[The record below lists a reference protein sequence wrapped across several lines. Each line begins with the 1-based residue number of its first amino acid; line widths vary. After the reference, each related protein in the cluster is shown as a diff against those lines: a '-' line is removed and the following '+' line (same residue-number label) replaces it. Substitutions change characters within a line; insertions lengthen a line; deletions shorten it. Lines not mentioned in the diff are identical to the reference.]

1 MKPKLQELEEFLF
14 SNGWITREQ
23 KRLLARFRKER
34 PEETALQAVT
44 ELGCLSPGEIL
55 EALSQWSGTP
65 LIVLED
71 YGFNRE
77 AVSKIPGNL
86 AEKYNAVPVEIQNGR
101 LLTAVSDPMDIYAIE
116 DLEEASGMA
125 LDVVL
130 ADQEAI
136 KERIE
141 RIYGRETADS
151 AAEDVNTAYQML
163 TEDGQNLSNDRL
175 EREPVVK
182 MINTLIRQAYA
193 QNASDIHIEPSEKNL
208 LVRFRING
216 DLVLYLK
223 MTMAVHSAVLPR
235 LKIMGGMNIAEKR
248 LPQDGKYRFLRE
260 DMTVDLR
267 ISTLPTI
274 YGEKAAIRLLDN
286 GKRMCFSG
294 MDQLGMSSLQAE
306 QYEKILKTPNG
317 IVLVSGPTGSGKTTT
332 LYATLNKI
340 VKKSINVITV
350 EDPVEK
356 TIEGASQVQ
365 VNQKAGLTFA
375 SALRSILRQDP
386 DVIMIGEIRDTET
399 AAIGVRAAITGHLVL
414 STIHTGD
421 CASSITRLIDMG
433 VEPYM
438 AAAALSGIVAQ
449 RLVKLLCPHCRQ
461 AYKPDRRERALFPGS
476 FADKLYR
483 PVGCARCS
491 GTGYLG
497 RTAIYEVMEIDGLL
511 SEMISKK
518 ASVYQIRQYAG
529 EQGMISLKERISR
542 MVLEGRTSVEEME
555 KIIYSVE

>member
-101 LLTAVSDPMDIYAIE
+101 LLTAVSEPMDIYAIE

-223 MTMAVHSAVLPR
+223 MTMAVHSAVLTR

>member
-223 MTMAVHSAVLPR
+223 MTMAVHSAVLTR

>member
-1 MKPKLQELEEFLF
+1 MKPKVQELENFLL

-23 KRLLARFRKER
+23 KRQLVRIRKEK
-34 PEETALQAVT
+34 PEETVLQAVT
-44 ELGCLSPGEIL
+44 ELGCLSPDEIL
-55 EALSQWSGTP
+55 EARSQWSSTP
-65 LIVLED
+65 LIALED
-71 YGFNRE
+71 YGISRE
-77 AVSKIPGNL
+77 AVSKIPGHL
-86 AEKYNAVPVEIQNGR
+86 AEKYNAVPIEIQNGR
-101 LLTAVSDPMDIYAIE
+101 LLTAVSDPVDIYAIE
-116 DLEEASGMA
+116 DLEGASGMA

-130 ADQEAI
+130 ADREAI

-163 TEDGQNLSNDRL
+163 TEDGQNISDDRI

-216 DLVLYLK
+216 DLILYLK
-223 MTMAVHSAVLPR
+223 MTMAVHSAILTR

-248 LPQDGKYRFLRE
+248 LPQDGKYRFFQE

-286 GKRMCFSG
+286 GRRMCFSG
-294 MDQLGMSSLQAE
+294 MDQLGMSSLQME

-386 DVIMIGEIRDTET
+386 DVIMIGEIRDAET

-421 CASSITRLIDMG
+421 CASSVTRLIDMG

-461 AYKPDRRERALFPGS
+461 AYKPDHRDRALLPGR

-483 PVGCARCS
+483 PVGCSRCS

-497 RTAIYEVMEIDGLL
+497 RTAIYEIMEIDGPL

-529 EQGMISLKERISR
+529 EQGMTSLKDRVSR

>member
-1 MKPKLQELEEFLF
+1 MKPKVQELENFLL

-23 KRLLARFRKER
+23 KRQLVRIRKEK
-34 PEETALQAVT
+34 PEETVLQAVT
-44 ELGCLSPGEIL
+44 ELGCLSPDEIL
-55 EALSQWSGTP
+55 EALSQWSSTP
-65 LIVLED
+65 LIALED
-71 YGFNRE
+71 YGISRE
-77 AVSKIPGNL
+77 AVSKIPGHL
-86 AEKYNAVPVEIQNGR
+86 AEKYNAVPIEIQNGR
-101 LLTAVSDPMDIYAIE
+101 LLTAVSDPVDIYAIE
-116 DLEEASGMA
+116 DLEGASGMA

-130 ADQEAI
+130 ADREAI

-163 TEDGQNLSNDRL
+163 TEDGQNISDDRI

-216 DLVLYLK
+216 DLILYLK
-223 MTMAVHSAVLPR
+223 MTMAVHSAILTR

-248 LPQDGKYRFLRE
+248 LPQDGKYRFFQE

-286 GKRMCFSG
+286 GRRMCFSG
-294 MDQLGMSSLQAE
+294 MDQLGMSSLQME

-386 DVIMIGEIRDTET
+386 DVIMIGEIRDAET

-421 CASSITRLIDMG
+421 CASSVTRLIDMG

-461 AYKPDRRERALFPGS
+461 AYKPDHRDRALLPGR

-483 PVGCARCS
+483 PVGCSRCS

-497 RTAIYEVMEIDGLL
+497 RTAIYEIMEIDGPL

-529 EQGMISLKERISR
+529 EQGMTSLKDRVSR

>member
-136 KERIE
+136 KERVE

-223 MTMAVHSAVLPR
+223 MTMAVHSAVLTR

-274 YGEKAAIRLLDN
+274 YG
-286 GKRMCFSG
+286 
-294 MDQLGMSSLQAE
+294 
-306 QYEKILKTPNG
+306 
-317 IVLVSGPTGSGKTTT
+317 
-332 LYATLNKI
+332 
-340 VKKSINVITV
+340 
-350 EDPVEK
+350 
-356 TIEGASQVQ
+356 
-365 VNQKAGLTFA
+365 
-375 SALRSILRQDP
+375 
-386 DVIMIGEIRDTET
+386 
-399 AAIGVRAAITGHLVL
+399 
-414 STIHTGD
+414 
-421 CASSITRLIDMG
+421 
-433 VEPYM
+433 
-438 AAAALSGIVAQ
+438 
-449 RLVKLLCPHCRQ
+449 
-461 AYKPDRRERALFPGS
+461 
-476 FADKLYR
+476 
-483 PVGCARCS
+483 
-491 GTGYLG
+491 
-497 RTAIYEVMEIDGLL
+497 
-511 SEMISKK
+511 
-518 ASVYQIRQYAG
+518 
-529 EQGMISLKERISR
+529 
-542 MVLEGRTSVEEME
+542 
-555 KIIYSVE
+555 

>member
-223 MTMAVHSAVLPR
+223 MTMAVHSAVLTR

-529 EQGMISLKERISR
+529 EQGMLSLKERISR

>member
-1 MKPKLQELEEFLF
+1 MKPKVQELEDFLL

-23 KRLLARFRKER
+23 KRQLVRIRKEK
-34 PEETALQAVT
+34 PEETVLQAVT
-44 ELGCLSPGEIL
+44 ELGCLSPDEIL
-55 EALSQWSGTP
+55 EALSQWSSTP
-65 LIVLED
+65 LIALED
-71 YGFNRE
+71 YGISRE
-77 AVSKIPGNL
+77 AVSKIPGHL
-86 AEKYNAVPVEIQNGR
+86 AEKYNAVPIEIQNGR
-101 LLTAVSDPMDIYAIE
+101 LLTAVSDPVDIYAIE
-116 DLEEASGMA
+116 DLEGASGMA

-130 ADQEAI
+130 ADREAI

-163 TEDGQNLSNDRL
+163 TEDGQNISDDRI

-216 DLVLYLK
+216 DLILYLK
-223 MTMAVHSAVLPR
+223 MTMAVHSAILTR

-248 LPQDGKYRFLRE
+248 LPQDGKYRFFQE

-286 GKRMCFSG
+286 GRRMCFSG
-294 MDQLGMSSLQAE
+294 MDQLGMSSLQME

-386 DVIMIGEIRDTET
+386 DVIMIGEIRDAET

-421 CASSITRLIDMG
+421 CASSVTRLIDMG

-461 AYKPDRRERALFPGS
+461 AYKPDHRDRALLPGR

-483 PVGCARCS
+483 PVGCSRCS

-497 RTAIYEVMEIDGLL
+497 RTAIYEIMEIDGPL

-529 EQGMISLKERISR
+529 EQGMTSLKDRVSR

>member
-23 KRLLARFRKER
+23 KRLLARFRKEK

-44 ELGCLSPGEIL
+44 ELGCLPTGEIL

-77 AVSKIPGNL
+77 AASKIPGNL

-151 AAEDVNTAYQML
+151 AAEDVNTAYQIL

-223 MTMAVHSAVLPR
+223 MTMAVHSAVLTR

-476 FADKLYR
+476 FADKMYR

-529 EQGMISLKERISR
+529 EQGMISLKDRISR

>member
-34 PEETALQAVT
+34 PEETALQTVT

-151 AAEDVNTAYQML
+151 AAEDVNTAYQIL

-175 EREPVVK
+175 ELEPVVK

-223 MTMAVHSAVLPR
+223 MTMAVHSAVLTR

>member
-136 KERIE
+136 KEMIE

-223 MTMAVHSAVLPR
+223 MTMAVHSAVLTR